1 MSQSPGYQTAMA
13 PRPLQN
19 QAPQQSETGGAQNAH
34 GQQPPAQ
41 QQQQS
46 RTSSITSIQL
56 CQMATELISEIVSRT
71 TERKLALWNIFT
83 SSLFQSVRSFE
94 LSKFQQVQKWQSMCQ

>member
-19 QAPQQSETGGAQNAH
+19 QAPQQPETGQQQ
-34 GQQPPAQ
+34 QQPPAQQ

-71 TERKLALWNIFT
+71 TERKRLFYNKRLTILNFSLHFLSNCP
-83 SSLFQSVRSFE
+83 SSYRFKNGEARVD
-94 LSKFQQVQKWQSMCQ
+94 W